1 MRGTQASV
9 KYAEAFMQIPLK
21 KNSPFY
27 RIKHSEL

>member
-9 KYAEAFMQIPLK
+9 KHAEAFLQIPLK

-27 RIKHSEL
+27 ESKHSDL